1 MAGLLGLGR
10 ILTITKREEEAKRIR
25 AGWAW
30 LSGEFHPS

>member
-25 AGWAW
+25 EGWVW
-30 LSGEFHPS
+30 LSREFRPS